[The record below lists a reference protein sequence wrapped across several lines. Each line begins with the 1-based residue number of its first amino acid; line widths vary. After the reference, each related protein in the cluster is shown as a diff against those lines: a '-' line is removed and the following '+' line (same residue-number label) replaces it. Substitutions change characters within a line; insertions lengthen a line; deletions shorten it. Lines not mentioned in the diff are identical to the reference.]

1 MLVEGLTDIVT
12 FGQRTLRIRGVCEA
26 RMCGGR
32 IFQQEGTA
40 NGKSLRQC
48 VPRLDVVNEI
58 KIGVEGD
65 FMGLGLNNGN
75 CRVAL
80 V

>member
-1 MLVEGLTDIVT
+1 
-12 FGQRTLRIRGVCEA
+12 
-26 RMCGGR
+26 MCGGR

-48 VPRLDVVNEI
+48 VPRLDMVNEI